1 MLGSRTDLFERRD
14 NVLERNS
21 AAAGNPMT
29 SRSCLFVSVIVASTV
44 LPVLLNGR
52 QPQSAAKAP
61 GSAHV
66 RLSRPEAASLAREA
80 REEVKVD
87 LPAGIELTLWASE
100 QLVNDP
106 VAIDID
112 PAGAAYVTST
122 ARNNLPLDIR
132 GHEDWMATV
141 HTLRS
146 VDDLR
151 AFYRREMAPERSEE
165 NEWIQDLNLDGSRD
179 IRDLAEL
186 KERVIRVRDTD
197 DDGLADTADTVAEG
211 FNESPVWDVL
221 GGVLH
226 HEGDLIVGV
235 PPGVYRL
242 RDLNKDGRVDE
253 QITISEGYNT
263 HPAFGGHGISGVMVG
278 PDGRLYWEVGD
289 MGLHVVDKTGRRWSY
304 PNQGAVLRSE
314 LDGSNFEVFATGI
327 RNLQEFAFDEHAN
340 LISVDNDGDHQ
351 GETERLV
358 YLPYG
363 SDSGWRSNWQY
374 GKYTDPRNNRY
385 NVWMDEQMFKPRHAG
400 QSSHI
405 LPPVAPWHA
414 GPSGMAYNPG
424 TALSDDWQRH
434 FFVSSFP
441 GSADNARVYAFTLK
455 EQGAGFA
462 MDTESVLL
470 RGILVVGMTIG
481 PDGALYLTDWI
492 TGWDSKNNGRVW
504 KLDGST
510 AAALPIRK
518 EVRTLLREDFARR
531 TAGKVGSLLRHADMR
546 VRQKAQFELVRRGDV
561 ATLVDTARDPAHPL
575 ARLHGLWGVAQ
586 LARRET
592 RHASHIVPF
601 LTDDDSEVRAQ
612 AARMLGDVRYG
623 PAADALMPLLKDPAP
638 RVRFFAA
645 EALGR
650 LAHEPA
656 MTPLLEMLAEN
667 GGSDVYLR
675 HAGSL
680 ALASVGDGDRLGSLS
695 THRSPAVRTAAVI
708 ALRRMRH
715 AGVARFLADEDDAIV
730 TDAARAINDDGSIPA
745 AVPQLAALLG
755 KATVANEPLLRR
767 AINANLRVGTAEA
780 VERLAAFAAEE
791 SRLDELRAEAIAA
804 LGVWPSPSPMDRVDG
819 FYLDAV
825 DVSSHAAPT
834 ASSPAGA
841 TVSSRAGSAASSPVG
856 PTQAS
861 GDSARKTSGLAAAR
875 LAVQR
880 LLGSASN
887 GSAAAQSTTVRV
899 AITEAAGLLELEA
912 ASPALLAQL
921 ESDPAPSV
929 RLASL
934 QALQALK
941 VENMNELMDT
951 ALADTDPDVRR
962 AALAVL
968 PELPISAAAKVEH
981 LSAIVRSGSIEEQQG
996 ALELLGSLKTP
1007 ESRRLLGSYLDDL
1020 SAGTMAPELQIDLV
1034 EAVQEDDSKALVG
1047 RIDAYVT
1054 ARNADTVVAGFREG
1068 LLVGGDARR
1077 GRRLFLANAAAECT
1091 RCHAIQGR
1099 GTDVGPEL
1107 TEIGSALSREELLD
1121 ALIAPN
1127 SRIASGFGLVGITL
1141 ESGER
1146 IGGVLHEES
1155 DADVTIL
1162 VGDPPTE
1169 RRVSKADIAER
1180 TDPVSAM
1187 PPLGLTLA
1195 PRDVRDLVAF
1205 LATLK

>member
-1 MLGSRTDLFERRD
+1 
-14 NVLERNS
+14 
-21 AAAGNPMT
+21 MT
-29 SRSCLFVSVIVASTV
+29 SRSGLFVSVIVASAV
-44 LPVLLNGR
+44 LPVLLDGQ
-52 QPQSAAKAP
+52 QPQSAANTAT
-61 GSAHV
+61 SARV
-66 RLSRPEAASLAREA
+66 RLSRAEAASLAREA
-80 REEVKVD
+80 REDVTVD

-100 QLVNDP
+100 QLVSDP
-106 VAIDID
+106 VAIDLD
-112 PAGAAYVTST
+112 PAGTAYVTST
-122 ARNNLPLDIR
+122 TRNNLPLDIR

-141 HTLRS
+141 HTLRT
-146 VDDLR
+146 VDDLE

-165 NEWIQDLNLDGSRD
+165 NGWIQDLNEDGSRD
-179 IRDLAEL
+179 IRDLTEL
-186 KERVIRVRDTD
+186 KERVIRLQDTD
-197 DDGLADTADTVAEG
+197 GDGLADAADTVAEG
-211 FNESPVWDVL
+211 FNENPVWDVL

-226 HEGDLIVGV
+226 HDGDLIVGV

-242 RDLNKDGRVDE
+242 HDEDEDGLLD
-253 QITISEGYNT
+253 QQTTISEGYNT

-289 MGLHVVDKTGRRWSY
+289 MGLDVVDETGRRWSY

-327 RNLQEFAFDEHAN
+327 RNLQEFAFDEHGN
-340 LISVDNDGDHQ
+340 LISVDNDGDHR

-414 GPSGMAYNPG
+414 GPSGMVYNPG
-424 TALSDDWQRH
+424 TALSDEWQRH

-441 GSADNARVYAFTLK
+441 GSADNARVYGFTLK
-455 EQGAGFA
+455 EQGAGFV

-470 RGILVVGMTIG
+470 RGILVVGMRIG
-481 PDGALYLTDWI
+481 PDGALYVTDWI

-504 KLDGST
+504 KLDAPQS
-510 AAALPIRK
+510 AAQQIRK
-518 EVRTLLREDFARR
+518 EVQALLGEDFAPR
-531 TAGKVGSLLRHADMR
+531 TAGDVGSLLRHADMR
-546 VRQKAQFELVRRGDV
+546 VRQKAQFELVRRGGV
-561 ATLVDTARDPAHPL
+561 TALVDAARDPAHQL

-586 LARRET
+586 LARREA

-601 LTDDDSEVRAQ
+601 LTDNDSEVRAQ
-612 AARMLGDVRYG
+612 AAKMLGDVRYK
-623 PAADALMPLLKDPAP
+623 PAAEPLIPLLKDPAA

-650 LAHEPA
+650 IGHEPA
-656 MTPLLEMLAEN
+656 REALIEMLAEN
-667 GGSDVYLR
+667 DGSDVYLQ

-680 ALASVGDGDRLGSLS
+680 ALASIGDADALGSLS
-695 THRSPAVRTAAVI
+695 THQSPAVRTAAVI

-715 AGVARFLADEDDAIV
+715 PALARFLADRNETIV

-745 AVPQLAALLG
+745 AVPELAALLG
-755 KATVANEPLLRR
+755 KTTFGNEPLLRR
-767 AINANLRVGTAEA
+767 AINANLRVGTVDAA
-780 VERLAAFAAEE
+780 ERLAAFAGDE
-791 SRLDELRAEAIAA
+791 SRPDDLRGEAIAA

-825 DVSSHAAPT
+825 DVASPTAPT
-834 ASSPAGA
+834 SSDRP
-841 TVSSRAGSAASSPVG
+841 RA
-856 PTQAS
+856 
-861 GDSARKTSGLAAAR
+861 TSGLTAAR
-875 LAVQR
+875 RAVQR
-880 LLGSASN
+880 LLETTSN
-887 GSAAAQSTTVRV
+887 DGATPPSETVSV
-899 AITEAAGLLELEA
+899 ALTEAAGLLEIEA

-921 ESDPAPSV
+921 EGDPSPAV

-934 QALQALK
+934 KALQALK
-941 VENMNELMDT
+941 VENMDELMET
-951 ALADTDPDVRR
+951 ALADKDPDVRR
-962 AALAVL
+962 AALDIL

-981 LSAIVRSGSIEEQQG
+981 LAAILRSGSIEEQQG

-1034 EAVQEDDSKALVG
+1034 EAVQADESEALGARVDAYLKSRKADTLVEGFRNALV
-1047 RIDAYVT
+1047 
-1054 ARNADTVVAGFREG
+1054 
-1068 LLVGGDARR
+1068 VGGDARR

-1091 RCHAIQGR
+1091 RCHAIRGR

-1107 TEIGSALSREELLD
+1107 TDIGAVLSREELLD

-1127 SRIASGFGLVGITL
+1127 RRIAPGFGLVGITL

-1146 IGGVLHEES
+1146 IDGILHEET
-1155 DADVTIL
+1155 DAEVTLL

-1169 RRVSKADIAER
+1169 RQIPKAEIAQR

-1205 LATLK
+1205 LATLKETSQ